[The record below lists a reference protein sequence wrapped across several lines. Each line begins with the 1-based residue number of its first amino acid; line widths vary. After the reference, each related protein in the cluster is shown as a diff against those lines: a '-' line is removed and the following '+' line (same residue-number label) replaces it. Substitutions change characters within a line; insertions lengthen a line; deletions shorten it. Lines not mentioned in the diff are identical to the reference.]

1 MNIKNEVVRGQVDL
15 PKVFERMKLAGGY
28 TYDNELAAALGIKPQ
43 AFFNSRTRGS
53 ISLTL
58 LVGAAEMLGVSLDYL
73 VWGKGEEGASDDAY
87 IEIEDVGGGK
97 VKILAKL
104 LRHGFDNSTARAFV
118 SGDHLYIIDTA
129 DLILADGLYAFGR
142 LESPAIR
149 QCQLEVDG
157 TIILEGKKEP
167 QPPEKLAV
175 GVLGKVIWHGSGC

>member
-73 VWGKGEEGASDDAY
+73 VHGKEDGNANDDAY
-87 IEIEDVGGGK
+87 IEIEEVGGGK
-97 VKILAKL
+97 VKILAQMIPRSCEIAALK
-104 LRHGFDNSTARAFV
+104 AFV
-118 SGDHLYIIDTA
+118 RENSLYIIDTA
-129 DLILADGLYAFGR
+129 DTAVSDGLYAFGR
-142 LESPAIR
+142 ASLPVMR
-149 QCQLEVDG
+149 KCQAEVDG
-157 TIILEGKKEP
+157 SILVEGKKEP
-167 QPPEKLAV
+167 QDAEELAA
-175 GVLGKVIWHGSGC
+175 GVIGRVIWHGSGC